1 MTPVDATTGRRLDR
15 EAIIAIAGM
24 YADRLRLDPFNDG
37 ACDPD
42 MQISRAAIGAATPAN
57 VDVVWPQFMLHDA
70 LLCGIDVALAV
81 IADPI
86 GDPSKA
92 LREAFNR
99 FAEEVKLDADTV
111 RRDAQN
117 DEKERRRLEAIAA
130 L

>member
-1 MTPVDATTGRRLDR
+1 MIRGQKVDR
-15 EAIIAIAGM
+15 EAVVAIAGM
-24 YADRLRLDPFNDG
+24 YADRLGLDPFNDG

-57 VDVVWPQFMLHDA
+57 VDVVWPQFVLHDA

-92 LREAFNR
+92 LRETFER

-111 RRDAQN
+111 RRDAKN
-117 DEKERRRLEAIAA
+117 DEKERLRLEAIAA